1 MSSEIAISVRNVG
14 KQYLLYERPIDRLK
28 QMLWRGRKQYYKEFT
43 ALEGVSFEVPRNR
56 TIGIIGHNGS
66 GKSTLLQIICG
77 TVQPSSG
84 EISVN
89 GRVSA
94 LLELGAGFNPEFSG
108 RENVILHGAIMGFTR
123 EQMEEKLPAIESF
136 AEIGQFI
143 HQPVKTYSSGMFV
156 RLAFAAAIHVEPDIL
171 VIDEALA
178 VGDAAFQHKCMA
190 RMRDFM
196 SNGTVLFVSHDM
208 SSITSLCSE
217 VVWLDHGKIREI
229 GDPRTVSEHYL
240 AKMFEGIHQDHRP
253 PEVVSKPAGCAWH
266 GGIED
271 LFNLQGQTLDSF
283 GTGEG
288 EIVGAQIFD
297 MEQNG
302 LSETRGGEPMSVVV
316 SVRAKVPMPHP
327 IVGFALKDVKGNVIF
342 GSNTDFDG
350 ASLGPMAAGEVV
362 TVAFTFTL
370 PELLAGSYSVSPALA
385 NGDQRTHSMA
395 HWVHNAAILHVSS
408 PRPVMGVLRPEIG
421 VTSNQ
426 PARQE

>member
-14 KQYLLYERPIDRLK
+14 KQYLLYEQPIDRLK

-43 ALEGVSFEVPRNR
+43 ALEGVSFDVPRNR

-66 GKSTLLQIICG
+66 GKSTLLQILCG

-84 EISVN
+84 EITVN

-94 LLELGAGFNPEFSG
+94 LLELGAGFNPEFNG

-123 EQMEEKLPAIESF
+123 EQMEAKLPAIESF

-143 HQPVKTYSSGMFV
+143 LQPVKTYSSGMFV

-190 RMRDFM
+190 RMREFM
-196 SNGTVLFVSHDM
+196 NNGTVLFVSHDM

-217 VVWLDHGKIREI
+217 VIWLDHGRVKEI

-240 AKMFEGIHQDHRP
+240 AKMFEGIHQDRRP
-253 PEVVSKPAGCAWH
+253 PAIVSKPAGSAAQD
-266 GGIED
+266 GVVD

-283 GTGEG
+283 GTGDG
-288 EIVGAQIFD
+288 EITGTQVQDLNQSPLA
-297 MEQNG
+297 EA
-302 LSETRGGEPMSVVV
+302 RGGEAIRIVV
-316 SVRAKVPMPHP
+316 SARAKVSLPHP
-327 IVGFALKDVKGNVIF
+327 IIGFALKDVKGNVIF
-342 GSNTDFDG
+342 ETNTDFDG
-350 ASLGPMAAGEVV
+350 ASLGPMSEGEVV
-362 TVAFTFTL
+362 SVAFAFTL

-385 NGDQRTHSMA
+385 NGDQRSHSMA

-408 PRPVMGVLRPEIG
+408 PRPVMGVLRPKIEV
-421 VTSNQ
+421 VTNQ
-426 PARQE
+426 QG